1 MRATNRRLLSLLIAM
16 LATAPCVPGTAVAA
30 WTLVR
35 DAASFETSG
44 LTDPGALVKI
54 RNAGTL
60 SGAPSDWGITGW
72 VAYDFDVPA
81 AGWYELVARA
91 TAAGIEFRFD
101 PDANGQSDV
110 AFYEGAGARDGQ
122 DYVGNTWLAAGRH
135 RLRLQRYYWTG
146 FPRNEGF
153 ILRAVGVNPAKSM
166 SASIG
171 RAVPIYR
178 IGECPALELRAGG
191 GGADTQ
197 LTVWTRDH
205 SGKARR
211 VDSARYA
218 PADAASVQKLPLFC
232 DEEGSFRLTFGQ
244 GNREF
249 SASIGR
255 PIGYEVVDTRT
266 PPIASASGKTL
277 VEEIDV
283 VDRAPD
289 YSSGVAT
296 RIVRSSA
303 GAYRE
308 SGDTGFTRYQ
318 RAPVLVRKVLP
329 EPSWYAYRLDG
340 IVAQRPHLVE
350 VDYPDDQLRT
360 FGIALRES
368 APLSYPVAGGVDSGG
383 EFAPSMR
390 MQTQSLLY
398 WPRAA
403 ATRLTFLN
411 AHDGRR
417 AAASR
422 IRVYRLDGALAPL
435 EIRQPRGRS
444 FLNWYEEG
452 SNFLS
457 MYGAPDDQPAAPRV
471 AAQRWAEAAR
481 HVGVNVLA
489 PTVSVYGMAL
499 YPSNFNLAFSRP
511 DFDYLRRILL
521 TAEKYRL
528 SVLPELHARADE
540 LAWPYVGQPDPKPNL
555 LVSKD
560 GKTNFYQADGKTRVY
575 PPLYNPLHPANQD
588 WYVGMIGELADR
600 YADSPALVGINLRL
614 MQWANPAL
622 NNFHSLDW
630 GYDDYTV
637 GLFRQETGSAVPL
650 GSLDDGNRFN
660 QRYRWLTANAR
671 TQWIDWRCRKIAQL
685 YARIGE
691 RIRRARPDLL
701 LYSSVFQWEP
711 ADSQREALREAGLDA
726 AMLGRIPGVRM
737 INALHAYGR
746 NEANALATQK
756 LRDQLLDPDNLSL
769 FAPTGEPASF
779 LASAKYLEATDAIA
793 PAASLGFDATTHPT
807 WTSAVANPP
816 GRLALERFA
825 VELAQT
831 DAQMLGDGGN
841 AYSLGQPVLREFLA
855 EFRSLPAEP
864 FSPRQ
869 DARDPVSIR
878 ERRTAAGLQFY
889 AVNRE
894 RYPVQL
900 RLKFSRNAKLA
911 RLKDGSDVALRDD
924 GLVVELLPYQ
934 LIAWEAAGDARL
946 VEVRVQV
953 PPEALAH
960 VTRQVAWLEAF
971 DRSQRERS
979 LAVLTE
985 PEKLFLHEQAVDAAK
1000 ALADGRLWRART
1012 LLERH
1017 ELLRLYEKANTMPP
1031 ALRDAP
1037 PTR

>member
-1 MRATNRRLLSLLIAM
+1 MRFSLPLLTAM
-16 LATAPCVPGTAVAA
+16 LAMALCAPGTALPS

-44 LTDPGALVKI
+44 LTDPGSLLKI

-60 SGAPSDWGITGW
+60 GGAPSDWGITGW
-72 VAYDFDVPA
+72 VGYEFEVPA

-110 AFYEGAGARDGQ
+110 AFYEGAGARDGE
-122 DYVGNTWLAAGRH
+122 DRVGNVWLTAGRH
-135 RLRLQRYYWTG
+135 RLRMQRYYWTG

-153 ILRAVGVNPAKSM
+153 ILRAAAGNPAKSM

-171 RAVPIYR
+171 RGVPVYR

-191 GGADTQ
+191 SGADTR
-197 LTVWTRDH
+197 LTVWTRDS

-211 VDSARYA
+211 VDSIRYA
-218 PADAASVQKLPLFC
+218 PADAPSVQKLPLFC
-232 DEEGSFRLTFGQ
+232 EEEGSFRLAFGQ
-244 GNREF
+244 ENREF
-249 SASIGR
+249 PANIAKPMS
-255 PIGYEVVDTRT
+255 YEVVDTRT
-266 PPIASASGKTL
+266 APVAAAFNKTL
-277 VEEIDV
+277 VDEIDV
-283 VDRAPD
+283 VSRAPD
-289 YSSGVAT
+289 YSSGGPT
-296 RIVRSSA
+296 RIVRTAA

-318 RAPVLVRKVLP
+318 RAPALVRKVLP

-340 IVAQRPHLVE
+340 ILAQRPHLVE

-383 EFAPSMR
+383 EFPPSMQT
-390 MQTQSLLY
+390 QTQSLLY

-403 ATRLTFLN
+403 ETRLTLLN

-422 IRVYRLDGALAPL
+422 IRVYRLDGPLPPL

-452 SNFLS
+452 TNFLS
-457 MYGAPDDQPAAPRV
+457 MYGAPDDQAAAPRV

-481 HVGVNVLA
+481 HIGVNVLA

-499 YPSNFNLAFSRP
+499 YPSDFNLAFSRP

-528 SVLPELHARADE
+528 QVLPELHARADE
-540 LAWPYVGQPDPKPNL
+540 LAWPYVQQPDPKPNL

-560 GKTNFYQADGKTRVY
+560 GKTNFYQPDGKTRVY

-600 YADSPALVGINLRL
+600 YADSPALIGINLRL

-637 GLFRQETGSAVPL
+637 GLFKQETGSAVPL
-650 GSLDDGNRFN
+650 GSNDDGYRFN
-660 QRYRWLTANAR
+660 QRYRWLMANAR
-671 TQWIDWRCRKIAQL
+671 SQWIEWRCRKIAQL
-685 YARIGE
+685 YARISE
-691 RIRRARPDLL
+691 RIRRVRPDLL
-701 LYSSVFQWEP
+701 LYSSVFQWE
-711 ADSQREALREAGLDA
+711 ASDTQREALRDAGLDP

-746 NEANALATQK
+746 NEASALATQK
-756 LRDQLLDPDNLSL
+756 LRDQLLDQDNLSL
-769 FAPTGEPASF
+769 FAAAGEPASF

-807 WTSAVANPP
+807 WTSAVANPA
-816 GRLALERFA
+816 GRQVLERYA

-841 AYSLGQPVLREFLA
+841 GYSLGQPVLREFLA
-855 EFRSLPAEP
+855 EFRSLPSEP
-864 FSPRQ
+864 FSLRQ
-869 DARDPVSIR
+869 DARDPVAIR
-878 ERRTAAGLQFY
+878 ERKTAAGLQLY

-894 RYPVQL
+894 RYAVQVH
-900 RLKFSRNAKLA
+900 LKFSRNAKLA
-911 RLKDGSDVALRDD
+911 RLKDGSDVALHDD
-924 GLVVELLPYQ
+924 ALTVELLPYQ
-934 LIAWEAAGDARL
+934 LIAWEAAADARL
-946 VEVRVQV
+946 VQVRVQI
-953 PPEALAH
+953 PPEALAL

-971 DRSQRERS
+971 DRSQRDRP
-979 LAVLTE
+979 LAVLAE
-985 PEKLFLHEQAVDAAK
+985 PEKQFLHEQAVNAAK
-1000 ALADGRLWRART
+1000 ALAAGQLWRART
-1012 LLERH
+1012 LLERR
-1017 ELLRLYEKANTMPP
+1017 ELLGLYEKTNAMPP
-1031 ALRDAP
+1031 ALRAGTLP
-1037 PTR
+1037 K